1 MVCWGRLAAD
11 VWDGFFAAATSKEG
25 VARDNALMLDAR
37 IKHWTDV
44 ILPTIPLLP
53 LEFPPEV
60 RRLRQHTI
68 VQNSLDQL
76 RLLLFRQTMLS
87 VRYDTD
93 IARLCKDIAINIVQ
107 RVKSHKGDVGEPTSF
122 RFPMASSLGG
132 AMLILAT
139 LLFREMPYVA
149 SDDRSPIYPEE
160 AYGDATSILASLAS
174 GLALARRI
182 KNDFSEVE
190 SLHQQT
196 VDPTELNLGHD
207 YPADTKHIFPYTSLD
222 FTHQS
227 GFNTEVD
234 SNERHG
240 NGLGPASTLNT
251 DLWSSVFATK
261 GGKYGVP
268 WI

>member
-25 VARDNALMLDAR
+25 VAHDNALMLDAR

-53 LEFPPEV
+53 LEFPTEV

-87 VRYDTD
+87 FRYNAD
-93 IARLCKDIAINIVQ
+93 IACLCKDIATNIVQ
-107 RVKSHKGDVGEPTSF
+107 RAKSHKGDASEPTSF
-122 RFPMASSLGG
+122 RSPMASSLGG

-139 LLFREMPYVA
+139 LLVREMPYVV
-149 SDDRSPIYPEE
+149 SDDRSPTYPEE
-160 AYGDATSILASLAS
+160 AYSDASSILDNLAS

-190 SLHQQT
+190 NLHHQT
-196 VDPTELNLGHD
+196 VGPTELNFGHD
-207 YPADTKHIFPYTSLD
+207 YPADTKELFPYTSLD

-227 GFNTEVD
+227 VFNAEVD
-234 SNERHG
+234 PKERHAD
-240 NGLGPASTLNT
+240 GLGSASTLHT
-251 DLWSSVFATK
+251 DLWSSEFATK
-261 GGKYGVP
+261 EGKYGVP